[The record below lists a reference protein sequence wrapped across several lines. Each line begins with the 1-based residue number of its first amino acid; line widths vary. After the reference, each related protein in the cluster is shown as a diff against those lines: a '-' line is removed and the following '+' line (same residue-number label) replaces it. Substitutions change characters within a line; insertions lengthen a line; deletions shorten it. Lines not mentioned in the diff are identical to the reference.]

1 MTIAQDCL
9 EAGISYSTYKIRRRK
24 GDSHEDA
31 LRPAIHCRRM
41 NSPEVIKA
49 HLKNED
55 TERVRKAKGE
65 LMSVLTLSPMS
76 SLEIRRAIPNHN
88 TSTINCALSVL
99 VREGIAVKSRDCNRT
114 YYALKGV
121 R

>member
-1 MTIAQDCL
+1 MTIAQECL
-9 EAGISYSTYKIRRRK
+9 EAGISYATYNTRRRR
-24 GDSHEDA
+24 GDSHEEA
-31 LRPAIHCRRM
+31 LRPAIRCRRM
-41 NSPEVIKA
+41 NPPDAIKA

-55 TERVRKAKGE
+55 TERVRKAKE
-65 LMSVLTLSPMS
+65 DLMSVLTLSPMS

-88 TSTINCALSVL
+88 TSTITCALSVL
-99 VREGIAVKSRDCNRT
+99 VREGVAVKSRDCNRT